1 MHSGCSTKAGWR
13 IRAPSRRTPSCA
25 STARSSQRRV
35 ASCPQAE
42 EAILDLAAVGMSVGK
57 VIDVIP
63 EPDEEI
69 RQQLARLVERGL
81 IALVD

>member
-1 MHSGCSTKAGWR
+1 
-13 IRAPSRRTPSCA
+13 
-25 STARSSQRRV
+25 
-35 ASCPQAE
+35 
-42 EAILDLAAVGMSVGK
+42 MSVGK

-81 IALVD
+81 SALVD